1 MLCVMATAFVFF
13 CAALHAQSAVPAD
26 TTWKQLLA
34 RADSLWN
41 EAQFD
46 SALVLAKRAL
56 EITEREYGKEDTSV
70 ADALMNIGDAYLGQS
85 KYNDAEPYY
94 QRALRIREQALGPD
108 HPDVASTLNNLAL
121 LYADQGRYTEAE
133 SHMKRALTID
143 EKISGPDHP
152 NVARDLNNL
161 ANLYWIQGRY
171 SDAESLHRRVLTIR
185 ESSLSSDSPDLASS
199 LNNLAILCMVQ
210 GRYREAEP
218 LYRRA
223 LGIYEHAYGSDH
235 PSSVQCMNN
244 LSLLLAEEG
253 RYKDA
258 EPLCARA
265 LEAREKTL
273 GPNHPD
279 VAQSLHNLASLY
291 QSQGR
296 YVVAEALYGRALAIY
311 ERALGFDHPSI
322 AQSLN
327 NLALLY
333 LDMGRYSDAEPV
345 YMRALSIR
353 EKALGLDHP
362 DVAQSLNNLALL
374 HVDQGRYAEAE
385 ALHKRA
391 LAIREKSLG
400 SNHPDVAASLNNLA
414 VLYQKESRFADA
426 EPLVRQALAICEKV
440 LGSDHPDVATK
451 LHNLAALHKS
461 QGRHAESEL
470 LYKRALAIREK
481 AFGVDHPDV
490 AELLSDLGLLY
501 NNRSNHVAAA
511 NYLSRA
517 WHIRRQNFR
526 DGATVLAERNAL
538 EYSQFLST
546 ETSNYLSVLMDFPDG
561 AVVNAADMARVV
573 LSTKSQV
580 TDGIMARNRAIVQET
595 DPEVVALSDTL
606 KWARFALSN
615 LYVSGPDEKHPES
628 FKDKLQKATAEKERL
643 EAELVRRNASFA
655 TEEGLWDVDATKIAL
670 ALPAGGALVEFMK
683 YDHSTGFSDVEERYL
698 AVVVTSSGDF
708 AVFPLGSA
716 AVMDSVVSEYR
727 DYFQHPAMM
736 DAAGHAS
743 VSSAIY
749 QRVWQ
754 PFASLLEGASTV
766 FIAPDGDLN
775 LVSFAGLADETGQYL
790 IEKYPL
796 HYLSTGRDLIRLQES
811 APSNSGLLAMGD
823 PDFDMS
829 PGMSTASALGLAV
842 LVGLNLRSSCDA
854 LNKLNA
860 VPLPGTR
867 QEVEL
872 VATQW
877 RNSGAT
883 AVTYFGSD
891 ATEEQFKQN
900 APGKRVIHLATHGF
914 YISEDCQKTLNT
926 RSAFGMQE
934 GGYVGENP
942 LLLSGLLLA
951 GANRHGEGAN
961 EAKREDGI
969 VTAEEVAGLNL
980 SGTDL
985 VVLSACETG
994 LGEVKSGEGVYGL
1007 RRAFQMAGAR
1017 TVISALWPIDDRA
1030 TAEFMGQLFS
1040 ARNEDLPHIM
1050 QRIALNRISALR
1062 SQNRSDNP
1070 FFWAGFVATGDWKT
1084 H

>member
-1 MLCVMATAFVFF
+1 MLTGAFVVSR
-13 CAALHAQSAVPAD
+13 AHAE
-26 TTWKQLLA
+26 TWQVLLA
-34 RADSLWN
+34 RADSLQ
-41 EAQFD
+41 EAAQFD

-56 EITEREYGKEDTSV
+56 EITEREYGKEDASV
-70 ADALMNIGDAYLGQS
+70 ADALMNIGDAYFGQS
-85 KYNDAEPYY
+85 KYNDGEPYY
-94 QRALRIREQALGPD
+94 KRALRIREQALGPD
-108 HPDVASTLNNLAL
+108 HPDVAGTLNNLAL

-143 EKISGPDHP
+143 EKISWPDHP
-152 NVARDLNNL
+152 DVARDLNNL
-161 ANLYWIQGRY
+161 ANLYWMQGRY
-171 SDAESLHRRVLTIR
+171 SDAESLHRRVLAIR

-218 LYRRA
+218 SYRRA

-235 PSSVQCMNN
+235 PNSAQCMDN
-244 LSLLLAEEG
+244 LSLLLADEG

-279 VAQSLHNLASLY
+279 VAHSLHNLASLY

-296 YVVAEALYGRALAIY
+296 YVGAEALYGRALAIH

-333 LDMGRYSDAEPV
+333 GRMGRYSDAEPV
-345 YMRALSIR
+345 YKRALSIR

-374 HVDQGRYAEAE
+374 YGDQGRYAEAE

-400 SNHPDVAASLNNLA
+400 PNHPDVAASLNNLA
-414 VLYQKESRFADA
+414 VVYQKESRFADA
-426 EPLVRQALAICEKV
+426 EPLVRQALAICEEV

-481 AFGVDHPDV
+481 ALGADHPDV

-501 NNRSNHVAAA
+501 GNRGNHVAAGD
-511 NYLSRA
+511 YISRA

-538 EYSQFLST
+538 EYSHFLNK
-546 ETSNYLSVLMDFPDG
+546 ETSNYFSILLDFPNG
-561 AVVNAADMARVV
+561 AVVNSADIAHIV

-615 LYVSGPDEKHPES
+615 LFATGPDQEHPEA
-628 FKDKLQKATAEKERL
+628 FKLKLQSATAEKERL
-643 EAELVRRNASFA
+643 EAELARRSASFA
-655 TEEGLWDVDATKIAL
+655 QEQALWDISAAEVSE
-670 ALPAGGALVEFMK
+670 ALPQGAALVEFMK
-683 YDHSTGFSDVEERYL
+683 YEHRTSIEDTEPRYS
-698 AVVVTSSGDF
+698 AMVITSSGELS
-708 AVFPLGSA
+708 VFPLGSA
-716 AVMDSVVSEYR
+716 AAIDTAVLYYRQQFRNVHNLDKAAYTAVSDNLY
-727 DYFQHPAMM
+727 
-736 DAAGHAS
+736 GL
-743 VSSAIY
+743 
-749 QRVWQ
+749 VWR
-754 PFASLLEGASTV
+754 PFEALLEGASTV
-766 FIAPDGDLN
+766 FIAPDGNLN
-775 LVSFAGLADETGQYL
+775 LVSFAGSIDDDGKYL
-790 IEKYPL
+790 IEDYPI
-796 HYLSTGRDLIRLQES
+796 HYLSTGRDLIRLKDKP
-811 APSNSGLLAMGD
+811 PSGNGLLAMGD
-823 PDFDMS
+823 PAFDLSFQPVAAES
-829 PGMSTASALGLAV
+829 PVLTGVKAALSV
-842 LVGLNLRSSCDA
+842 MNLRSSCQE
-854 LNKLNA
+854 LNELHVA
-860 VPLPGTR
+860 PLPGTR
-867 QEVEL
+867 EEL
-872 VATQW
+872 DAVTTQW
-877 RNSGAT
+877 TSNGNEPVHAYTDTSASEESFKGA
-883 AVTYFGSD
+883 
-891 ATEEQFKQN
+891 
-900 APGKRVIHLATHGF
+900 APGKRAIHLATHGF
-914 YISEDCQKTLNT
+914 YISDECKPKQAAQGLGLE
-926 RSAFGMQE
+926 SE
-934 GGYVGENP
+934 GFVGENP
-942 LLLSGLLLA
+942 FLQCGFLLA
-951 GANRHGEGAN
+951 GANRHGEGAK
-961 EAKREDGI
+961 EANREDGI
-969 VTAEEVAGLNL
+969 VTAEDVAGMNL
-980 SGTDL
+980 QGTDL

-994 LGEVKSGEGVYGL
+994 LGSVKSGEGVYGL

-1017 TVISALWPIDDRA
+1017 TVISALWPIDDKS

-1040 ARNEDLPHIM
+1040 AENETMPETM
-1050 QRIALNRISALR
+1050 QRIALSRLSSLR
-1062 SQNRSDNP
+1062 AQEKSDHP
-1070 FFWAGFVATGDWKT
+1070 FYWAAFVATGDWKT
-1084 H
+1084 Q